1 MSPCWRQAAG
11 VQRCAV
17 ETCMA
22 TGHKIT
28 IVPAGEHVE
37 VSLDGQKLAESD
49 RAVRLDETG
58 LPARYYIPRD
68 DVRMDLL
75 EPTDHKSTC
84 PFKGQASYWSV
95 RAGDDRLENVVW
107 SYPEPIPDAEGI
119 AGLLSFYNDRVQIT
133 IGG

>member
-1 MSPCWRQAAG
+1 
-11 VQRCAV
+11 
-17 ETCMA
+17 MA

-37 VSLDGQKLAESD
+37 VSLNGQKLAESD
-49 RAVRLDETG
+49 RAIRLDETG
-58 LPARYYIPRD
+58 SPARYYIPRD

-95 RAGDDRLENVVW
+95 QAGEHRLENVVW

>member
-1 MSPCWRQAAG
+1 
-11 VQRCAV
+11 
-17 ETCMA
+17 MA

-28 IVPAGEHVE
+28 IVPAREHVE
-37 VSLDGQKLAESD
+37 VSLNGQKLAESD
-49 RAVRLDETG
+49 RAIRLDETG
-58 LPARYYIPRD
+58 SPARYYIPRD

-95 RAGDDRLENVVW
+95 RAGEHRLENVVW